1 MKKPISI
8 SVSVITV
15 LIAGFTIARLGHSSL
30 LAANPDDVGDFSV
43 AELRAFAGMEP
54 IDTHAHVFKQDS
66 AFYAMMD
73 RLHLH
78 LLDIC
83 VANRNDPNFPNL
95 PSKIKAA
102 KSFAKGSNGRA
113 VLCTTFDPFK
123 FSDAT
128 FPEQAIQQL
137 NADFA
142 DGAVAVK
149 IWKNIGMELE
159 DSKRAFVMPD
169 DPRFEPIYKD
179 IAAQGKTLVAH
190 LAEPDSCWRPPNK
203 NSPDYSYYR
212 EHPEWYM
219 YTKPDHPSKQAILQ
233 ARDRLLE
240 KNPKLRVLGAH
251 LGSMEGNLDEI
262 GRHLDHYPNFAVDTA
277 ARVVYLALQPR
288 DKVRQFLTNYQDRVV
303 YATDLGFYPPQKVEQ
318 SIPEWQK
325 RYATDWRFFST
336 DVIVDYQGHKVRGL
350 KLPEKVLRKLYHDNA
365 VRWVPGIVSDNR

>member
-1 MKKPISI
+1 MNQRTMKKPISI

-83 VANRNDPNFPNL
+83 DANRNDPNFPNL

-128 FPEQAIQQL
+128 FPE
-137 NADFA
+137 
-142 DGAVAVK
+142 
-149 IWKNIGMELE
+149 
-159 DSKRAFVMPD
+159 
-169 DPRFEPIYKD
+169 
-179 IAAQGKTLVAH
+179 
-190 LAEPDSCWRPPNK
+190 
-203 NSPDYSYYR
+203 
-212 EHPEWYM
+212 
-219 YTKPDHPSKQAILQ
+219 
-233 ARDRLLE
+233 
-240 KNPKLRVLGAH
+240 
-251 LGSMEGNLDEI
+251 
-262 GRHLDHYPNFAVDTA
+262 
-277 ARVVYLALQPR
+277 
-288 DKVRQFLTNYQDRVV
+288 
-303 YATDLGFYPPQKVEQ
+303 
-318 SIPEWQK
+318 
-325 RYATDWRFFST
+325 
-336 DVIVDYQGHKVRGL
+336 
-350 KLPEKVLRKLYHDNA
+350 
-365 VRWVPGIVSDNR
+365 